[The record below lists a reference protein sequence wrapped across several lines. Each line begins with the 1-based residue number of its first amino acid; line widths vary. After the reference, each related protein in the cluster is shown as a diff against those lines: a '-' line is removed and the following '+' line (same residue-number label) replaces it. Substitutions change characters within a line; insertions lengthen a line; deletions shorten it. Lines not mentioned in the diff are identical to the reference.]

1 MNINKLSFFNYTTNN
16 NTASKSET
24 SVNFKGKR
32 NKSVTPPVYKDG
44 IYPAGDLFLM
54 AKKDVKK
61 PELIIDEFY
70 ASENSRMLKN
80 PLGVSLSR
88 FSPKDKY
95 EILQYAEDIKL
106 HRSGFSKII
115 NAKNDD
121 KTYRFA
127 TGEALTL
134 FFDAGD
140 KIEKYPDEFKRIL
153 NEKDSDGNPRFNS
166 KDCSLLMQYIALAKL
181 YPQAYSA
188 VLAMKNLRAE
198 DVINIMLNDGEIIEE
213 NPELLDG
220 VKQLLTQKE
229 NANNN
234 TKQLN
239 SILKKLY
246 IQKKAKIAEQK
257 AQERER
263 EEALLLEKRQKQKEE
278 LARIEEER
286 RIKNEA
292 AAKIRAEKRAIKNAE
307 EKKIKEAKMQEWNQ
321 KVGWISPEQLFDK
334 VNTAVNNKTPL
345 ILENGEVLPDETR
358 DKIAYYINR
367 SAGKSQKIINARY
380 KNLQPIFNEKDCCEI
395 LSDFDSYFYPQYM
408 SSLKSVRRDGTPVF
422 SVEQCKELLKLK
434 QNYRDEVINSYLLST
449 YRNFSAEDIV
459 DIMKNSDVTI
469 RYDSPFRNLIIQK
482 NESGQYRYSVRECI
496 ELSRKQLEEN
506 K

>member
-1 MNINKLSFFNYTTNN
+1 MNINKLSFLNYTTNN
-16 NTASKSET
+16 NTASKKET
-24 SVNFKGKR
+24 SFKGK
-32 NKSVTPPVYKDG
+32 KQSDVTNPINRELYPV
-44 IYPAGDLFLM
+44 GDLFLM
-54 AKKDVKK
+54 AKKDVKM

-121 KTYRFA
+121 KTYRFN
-127 TGEALTL
+127 TDEALTL

-166 KDCSLLMQYIALAKL
+166 NDCSLLMQNIELARL
-181 YPQAYSA
+181 YPKAYSS

-198 DVINIMLNDGEIIEE
+198 DVINIMLNGGEIIEE
-213 NPELLDG
+213 YPELLDD
-220 VKQLLTQKE
+220 VKHLLNQKE
-229 NANNN
+229 NNN
-234 TKQLN
+234 TKELN
-239 SILKKLY
+239 STIKKLY

-422 SVEQCKELLKLK
+422 SAEQCKELLKLK
-434 QNYRDEVINSYLLST
+434 QNYRDEIINSFLLST
-449 YRNFSAEDIV
+449 YRNFSSDDIV

-469 RYDSPFRNLIIQK
+469 RYGSPFHNFVMQK
-482 NESGQYRYSVRECI
+482 NESGQYRYSVKQCI
-496 ELSRKQLEEN
+496 ELAREQLEEY
-506 K
+506 KR

>member
-1 MNINKLSFFNYTTNN
+1 M
-16 NTASKSET
+16 
-24 SVNFKGKR
+24 
-32 NKSVTPPVYKDG
+32 
-44 IYPAGDLFLM
+44 
-54 AKKDVKK
+54 
-61 PELIIDEFY
+61 
-70 ASENSRMLKN
+70 
-80 PLGVSLSR
+80 
-88 FSPKDKY
+88 
-95 EILQYAEDIKL
+95 
-106 HRSGFSKII
+106 
-115 NAKNDD
+115 
-121 KTYRFA
+121 
-127 TGEALTL
+127 
-134 FFDAGD
+134 
-140 KIEKYPDEFKRIL
+140 
-153 NEKDSDGNPRFNS
+153 
-166 KDCSLLMQYIALAKL
+166 
-181 YPQAYSA
+181 
-188 VLAMKNLRAE
+188 
-198 DVINIMLNDGEIIEE
+198 
-213 NPELLDG
+213 
-220 VKQLLTQKE
+220 
-229 NANNN
+229 
-234 TKQLN
+234 
-239 SILKKLY
+239 
-246 IQKKAKIAEQK
+246 
-257 AQERER
+257 
-263 EEALLLEKRQKQKEE
+263 LLEKRQKQKEE

-422 SVEQCKELLKLK
+422 SAEQCKELLKLK

>member
-1 MNINKLSFFNYTTNN
+1 MNINKLSFLNYTTNN
-16 NTASKSET
+16 NTASKKET
-24 SVNFKGKR
+24 SFKGKKQ
-32 NKSVTPPVYKDG
+32 NDVTNPINRELYPV
-44 IYPAGDLFLM
+44 GDLFLM
-54 AKKDVKK
+54 AKKDVKM

-121 KTYRFA
+121 KTYRFN
-127 TGEALTL
+127 TDEALTL

-166 KDCSLLMQYIALAKL
+166 KDCSLLMQNIELAKL
-181 YPQAYSA
+181 YPKAYSS
-188 VLAMKNLRAE
+188 VLAMKNLGAV

-213 NPELLDG
+213 YPELLDD
-220 VKQLLTQKE
+220 VKHLLNQKE
-229 NANNN
+229 NNN
-234 TKQLN
+234 TKELN
-239 SILKKLY
+239 STIKKLY

-367 SAGKSQKIINARY
+367 SG
-380 KNLQPIFNEKDCCEI
+380 EK
-395 LSDFDSYFYPQYM
+395 
-408 SSLKSVRRDGTPVF
+408 
-422 SVEQCKELLKLK
+422 
-434 QNYRDEVINSYLLST
+434 
-449 YRNFSAEDIV
+449 
-459 DIMKNSDVTI
+459 
-469 RYDSPFRNLIIQK
+469 
-482 NESGQYRYSVRECI
+482 
-496 ELSRKQLEEN
+496 
-506 K
+506 

>member
-1 MNINKLSFFNYTTNN
+1 MNINKLSFLNYTTNN
-16 NTASKSET
+16 NTASKKET
-24 SVNFKGKR
+24 SFKGK
-32 NKSVTPPVYKDG
+32 KQSDVTNPINRELYPV
-44 IYPAGDLFLM
+44 GDLFLM
-54 AKKDVKK
+54 AKKDVKM

-121 KTYRFA
+121 KTYRFN
-127 TGEALTL
+127 TDEALTL

-166 KDCSLLMQYIALAKL
+166 KDCSLLMQNIELAKL
-181 YPQAYSA
+181 YPKAYSS
-188 VLAMKNLRAE
+188 VLAMKNLGAV

-213 NPELLDG
+213 YPELLDD
-220 VKQLLTQKE
+220 VKHLLNQKE
-229 NANNN
+229 NNN
-234 TKQLN
+234 TKELN
-239 SILKKLY
+239 STIKKLY

-367 SAGKSQKIINARY
+367 SGEKSKKIINARY

-422 SVEQCKELLKLK
+422 SAEQCKELLKLK
-434 QNYRDEVINSYLLST
+434 QNYRDEIINSFLLST
-449 YRNFSAEDIV
+449 YRNFSSDDIV

-469 RYDSPFRNLIIQK
+469 RYGSPFHNFVMQK
-482 NESGQYRYSVRECI
+482 NESGQYRYSVKQCI
-496 ELSRKQLEEN
+496 ELAREQLEEY
-506 K
+506 KR

>member
-1 MNINKLSFFNYTTNN
+1 MNINKLSFLNYTTNN
-16 NTASKSET
+16 NTATKKET
-24 SVNFKGKR
+24 SFKGK
-32 NKSVTPPVYKDG
+32 KQSDVTNPINRELYPV
-44 IYPAGDLFLM
+44 GDLFLM
-54 AKKDVKK
+54 AKKDVKM

-121 KTYRFA
+121 KTYRFN
-127 TGEALTL
+127 TDEALTL

-166 KDCSLLMQYIALAKL
+166 KDCSLLMQNIELAKL
-181 YPQAYSA
+181 YPKAYSS
-188 VLAMKNLRAE
+188 VLAMKNLGAV

-213 NPELLDG
+213 YPELLDD
-220 VKQLLTQKE
+220 VKHLLNQKE
-229 NANNN
+229 NNN
-234 TKQLN
+234 TKELN
-239 SILKKLY
+239 STIKKLY

-422 SVEQCKELLKLK
+422 SAEQCKELLKLK
-434 QNYRDEVINSYLLST
+434 QNYRDEIINSFLLST
-449 YRNFSAEDIV
+449 YRNFSSDDIV

-469 RYDSPFRNLIIQK
+469 RYGSPFHNFVMQK
-482 NESGQYRYSVRECI
+482 NESGQYRYSVKQCI
-496 ELSRKQLEEN
+496 ELAREQLEEY
-506 K
+506 KR

>member
-1 MNINKLSFFNYTTNN
+1 MNINKLSFLNYTTNN
-16 NTASKSET
+16 NTATKKET
-24 SVNFKGKR
+24 SFKGK
-32 NKSVTPPVYKDG
+32 KQSDVTNPINRELYPV
-44 IYPAGDLFLM
+44 GDLFLM
-54 AKKDVKK
+54 AKKDVKM

-166 KDCSLLMQYIALAKL
+166 KDCSLLMQNIELAKL
-181 YPQAYSA
+181 YPKAYSS
-188 VLAMKNLRAE
+188 VLAMKNLGAV

-213 NPELLDG
+213 YPELLDD
-220 VKQLLTQKE
+220 VKHLLNQKE
-229 NANNN
+229 NNN
-234 TKQLN
+234 TKELN
-239 SILKKLY
+239 STIKKLY

-345 ILENGEVLPDETR
+345 MLENGEVLPDETR

-367 SAGKSQKIINARY
+367 SGEKSKKIINARY

-422 SVEQCKELLKLK
+422 SAEQCKELLKLK
-434 QNYRDEVINSYLLST
+434 QNYRDEIINSFLLST
-449 YRNFSAEDIV
+449 YRNFSSDDIV

-469 RYDSPFRNLIIQK
+469 RYGSPFHNFVMQK
-482 NESGQYRYSVRECI
+482 NESGQYRYSVKQCI
-496 ELSRKQLEEN
+496 ELAREQLEEY
-506 K
+506 KR

>member
-1 MNINKLSFFNYTTNN
+1 MNINKLSFLNYTTNN
-16 NTASKSET
+16 NTASKKET
-24 SVNFKGKR
+24 SFKGKKQ
-32 NKSVTPPVYKDG
+32 NDVTNPINRELYPV
-44 IYPAGDLFLM
+44 GDLFLM
-54 AKKDVKK
+54 AKKDVKM

-121 KTYRFA
+121 KTYRFN
-127 TGEALTL
+127 TDEALTL

-166 KDCSLLMQYIALAKL
+166 KDCSLLMQNIELAKL
-181 YPQAYSA
+181 YPKAYSS
-188 VLAMKNLRAE
+188 VLAMKNLGAV

-213 NPELLDG
+213 YPELLDD
-220 VKQLLTQKE
+220 VKHLLNQKE
-229 NANNN
+229 NNN
-234 TKQLN
+234 TKELN
-239 SILKKLY
+239 STIKKLY

-367 SAGKSQKIINARY
+367 SGEKSKKIINARY

-422 SVEQCKELLKLK
+422 SAEQCKELLKLK
-434 QNYRDEVINSYLLST
+434 QNYRDEIINSFLLST
-449 YRNFSAEDIV
+449 YRNFSSDDIV

-469 RYDSPFRNLIIQK
+469 RYGSPFHNFVMQK
-482 NESGQYRYSVRECI
+482 NESGQYRYSVEQCI
-496 ELSRKQLEEN
+496 ELAREQLEEY
-506 K
+506 KR

>member
-1 MNINKLSFFNYTTNN
+1 MNINKLSFLNYTTNN
-16 NTASKSET
+16 NTASKKET
-24 SVNFKGKR
+24 SFKGK
-32 NKSVTPPVYKDG
+32 KQSDVTNPINRELYPV
-44 IYPAGDLFLM
+44 GDLFLM
-54 AKKDVKK
+54 AKKDVKM

-121 KTYRFA
+121 KTYRFN
-127 TGEALTL
+127 TDEALTL

-166 KDCSLLMQYIALAKL
+166 KDCSLLMQNIELAKL
-181 YPQAYSA
+181 YPKAYSS
-188 VLAMKNLRAE
+188 VLAMKNLGAV

-213 NPELLDG
+213 YPELLDD
-220 VKQLLTQKE
+220 VKHLLNQKE
-229 NANNN
+229 NNN
-234 TKQLN
+234 TKELN
-239 SILKKLY
+239 STIKKLY

-345 ILENGEVLPDETR
+345 MLENGEVLPDETR

-367 SAGKSQKIINARY
+367 SGEKSKKIINARY

-422 SVEQCKELLKLK
+422 SAEQCKELLKLK
-434 QNYRDEVINSYLLST
+434 QNYRDEIINSFLLST
-449 YRNFSAEDIV
+449 YRNFSSDDIV

-469 RYDSPFRNLIIQK
+469 RYGSPFHNFVMQK
-482 NESGQYRYSVRECI
+482 NESGQYRYSVEQCI
-496 ELSRKQLEEN
+496 ELAREQLEEY
-506 K
+506 KR

>member
-1 MNINKLSFFNYTTNN
+1 MNINKLSFLNYTTNN
-16 NTASKSET
+16 NTATKKET
-24 SVNFKGKR
+24 SFKGK
-32 NKSVTPPVYKDG
+32 KQSDVTNPINRELYPV
-44 IYPAGDLFLM
+44 GDLFLM
-54 AKKDVKK
+54 AKKDVKM

-121 KTYRFA
+121 KTYRFT

-166 KDCSLLMQYIALAKL
+166 KDCSLLMQNIELAKL
-181 YPQAYSA
+181 YPKAYSS
-188 VLAMKNLRAE
+188 VLAMKNLGAV

-213 NPELLDG
+213 YPELLDD
-220 VKQLLTQKE
+220 VKHLLNQKE
-229 NANNN
+229 NNN
-234 TKQLN
+234 TKELN
-239 SILKKLY
+239 STIKKLY

-345 ILENGEVLPDETR
+345 MLENGEVLPDETR

-367 SAGKSQKIINARY
+367 SGEKSKKIINARY

-422 SVEQCKELLKLK
+422 SAEQCKELLKLK
-434 QNYRDEVINSYLLST
+434 QNYRDEIINSFLLST
-449 YRNFSAEDIV
+449 YRNFSSDDIV

-469 RYDSPFRNLIIQK
+469 RYGSPFHNFVMQK
-482 NESGQYRYSVRECI
+482 NESGQYRYSVKQCI
-496 ELSRKQLEEN
+496 ELAREQLEEY
-506 K
+506 KR